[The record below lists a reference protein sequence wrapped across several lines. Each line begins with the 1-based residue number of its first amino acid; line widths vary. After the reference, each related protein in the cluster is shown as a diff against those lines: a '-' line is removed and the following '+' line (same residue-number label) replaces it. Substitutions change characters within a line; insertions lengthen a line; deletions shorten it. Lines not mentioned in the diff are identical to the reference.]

1 MAMRILA
8 GATSWLRRIV
18 DLALIALIVAV
29 LVAVALGKVVPFTG
43 RQSIIIGG
51 GSMEPAIPL
60 GSAAVV
66 TPVDPSTL
74 AVGDVVS
81 MKIGPEATTY
91 THRIVTIVDRDDGRW
106 IRTKGDANPTLDPT
120 LVPATAVVGR
130 VELAI
135 PLVGYL
141 MALLS
146 LPVGVV
152 FVLGLAATLLA
163 IAWLLESLEPPKV
176 VAVRRALPAAASV
189 GPRPITATDLVARS
203 LAAVREPIPLLLPAS
218 GSGALRHVAPKTRT
232 LLDAEPSPTIADA
245 TPTQPVRRADA
256 ARARE
261 VRTFQVRRRFLRGGS
276 SLRADRDPAD

>member
-261 VRTFQVRRRFLRGGS
+261 VRTFQVRRRFLRRGS